1 MVAVVLLLKEQFEMV
16 RSVVEDGPVQG
27 CQSTAV
33 NLLQSHGPHVAGEE
47 SGRVV
52 VYVCLL
58 STHVF
63 LSIFTQF
70 Y

>member
-1 MVAVVLLLKEQFEMV
+1 MV
-16 RSVVEDGPVQG
+16 RSVVEDCPVQG

-52 VYVCLL
+52 VYVCAKDVLL
-58 STHVF
+58 STRVF
-63 LSIFTQF
+63 LTIFTQF